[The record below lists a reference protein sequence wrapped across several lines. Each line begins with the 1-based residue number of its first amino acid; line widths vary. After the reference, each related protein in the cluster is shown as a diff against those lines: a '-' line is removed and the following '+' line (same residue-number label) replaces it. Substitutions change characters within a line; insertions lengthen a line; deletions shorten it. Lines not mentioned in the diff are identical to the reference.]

1 MSILKMFAIA
11 VVAAGILSAETK
23 PWVARSNENAL
34 VLLKEIARYSPE
46 SAGAYGLD
54 MYDREIFDLRP
65 KLYERSTK
73 TGKEAVA
80 TLEGRLAQEKDPL
93 VRQDLDIIL
102 KTKRDNLHQSEV
114 YHNRVLPY
122 FSMTQTVFQGIRS
135 LLDDQVE
142 ASRRPAA
149 LIRLRRYAGM
159 EPGYQP
165 AASLA
170 ESIIRERMAVPG
182 LLGPARVEIE
192 KDLGNSKFYVDG
204 IGELFVKY
212 KIEGYEPA
220 YEKLKSQLA
229 GYDEFVKKEI
239 LPLSRKDFRLP
250 PELYQLALDQYG
262 VDIPPAELAAKAHA
276 AFTEIQ
282 GEMQTLAAQIAK
294 ERGYPSADY
303 RDVIHE
309 LKKQQIV
316 GEAILPHYE
325 SRLGDIESI
334 IRKERLVTLPD
345 RPARIRIASAA
356 ESASIPAPNMHP
368 PRLVGNQGEK
378 GEFVLP
384 LNVPDKNGKMQ
395 NFDDF
400 TFEAASWTL
409 TAHEA
414 RPGHELQFDAMVE
427 RGVST
432 ARSLFAFNSTNVE
445 GWGLYSEWVMKP
457 YMPLDG
463 QLISLQHR
471 LMRSAR
477 AFLDPELHMGKVT
490 PEEALRIIK
499 TDVVLS
505 DAMANQETERYMFRA
520 PGQATSYF
528 YGYIRLLALRQD
540 VEKAMGTRFQAKAF
554 HDFVLSQGLLPPAL
568 MRKAVMA
575 EFVK

>member
-11 VVAAGILSAETK
+11 VVAAGMLPAETK

-54 MYDREIFDLRP
+54 MYDREILDLRP

-93 VRQDLDIIL
+93 VRQDLNIIL

-229 GYDEFVKKEI
+229 GYDEFVKQEI

-250 PELYQLALDQYG
+250 PELYQLRLDQYG
-262 VDIPPAELAAKAHA
+262 GDIPPAELAAKAHA

-325 SRLGDIESI
+325 SRLRDIESI

-356 ESASIPAPNMHP
+356 ESASVPAPNMHP

-457 YMPLDG
+457 FMPLDG